1 MEQCPICLC
10 DIGEKNRCVTECG
23 HSFCLNCI
31 LRAAQ
36 ENTACPMCRKVLVEP
51 SKNTHSQEDIN
62 AVYEHGRD
70 EGYEEGRLDAAIE
83 VQEEHNLERQ
93 KAFDEG
99 YEKGQAEAEMEDQE
113 EISYKMQS
121 AFDEGFKSG
130 RSSAYEEIRKLREQ
144 IKKLKN
150 QDVKKPVR
158 PLNPYMYFKSHPD
171 NQKLIEEAAKVIN
184 LETDRPLGKVK
195 AAGMLWS
202 RLSDERKQEWT
213 QLSIA
218 NFNAG
223 VRT

>member
-1 MEQCPICLC
+1 MDQCPICLC

-121 AFDEGFKSG
+121 AFDEGFRNG
-130 RSSAYEEIRKLREQ
+130 RAGADMEIRRLREEI
-144 IKKLKN
+144 KKMKT
-150 QDVKKPVR
+150 DSKVPIVR
-158 PLNPYMYFKSHPD
+158 PPNPYIYFKSHPD

-202 RLSDERKQEWT
+202 RLSDERKEEWK
-213 QLSIA
+213 QRSIE
-218 NFNAG
+218 NFNAE